1 MLNILKEKNGERVM
15 RVEIRKQAIA
25 GTLESSDIMILLD
38 QGENGIEIELKSAVM
53 YQFGEQIREVI
64 RQTIADAGVTDVKVV
79 ATDRGAL
86 DCTIKARVLTAIHRA
101 AESTDYKWG
110 DSNGAD

>member
-1 MLNILKEKNGERVM
+1 M
-15 RVEIRKQAIA
+15 EIKKPSTA

-38 QGENGIEIELKSAVM
+38 RGDNGIDIELKSSVM
-53 YQFGEQIREVI
+53 YQFGEQINNVI
-64 RQTIADAGVTDVKVV
+64 KHTLIEAGVQNAKVV

-86 DCTIKARVLTAIHRA
+86 DCTIKARVLAALHRS

-110 DSNGAD
+110 V